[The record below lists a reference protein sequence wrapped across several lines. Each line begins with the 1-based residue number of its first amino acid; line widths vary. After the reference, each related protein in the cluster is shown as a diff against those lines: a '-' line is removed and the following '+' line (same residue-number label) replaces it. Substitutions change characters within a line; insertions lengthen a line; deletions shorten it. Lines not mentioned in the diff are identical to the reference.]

1 MFNCIEVDSVRYLR
15 SDLSIECES
24 EPHQSAQA
32 FAGFMIAA
40 FPVGLPLLY
49 FMMLHLNRKQL
60 FDDDGKMAFLQFFYR
75 EYKEELYYWEAVECL
90 RKCLLMGFAS
100 FFQPGTLM
108 QLVLVIILTTLYML
122 LLTHCKPWESLVDDG
137 LAILDQSMLFLVL
150 VGALMLKVEQGFDSN
165 GVFGEGYSSG
175 FVTAMLITSTAVV
188 TLAGVAVLLAVI
200 LNELLGSMR
209 ARADAEQTE
218 EQVEKQEQQQDLH
231 PENPTKEQAMDDMPH
246 AMQTSMQSM
255 QSMQSEQTSAQEYG
269 QEDGAGGERLI
280 KFESFT
286 LDPGSKMRLTA
297 GAAETIS
304 GEPISPTEGGRVK
317 ALGETTNITIPPRKH
332 SDSSSSSGSPL
343 YNREAE
349 TISANKV
356 SILHQI
362 DDELQIATATSKIIV

>member
-1 MFNCIEVDSVRYLR
+1 
-15 SDLSIECES
+15 
-24 EPHQSAQA
+24 
-32 FAGFMIAA
+32 MIVA
-40 FPVGLPLLY
+40 FPVGLPVLY
-49 FMMLHLNRKQL
+49 FLMLHLNRNRL
-60 FDDDGKMAFLQFFYR
+60 FDDDGKMMFLQFFYR
-75 EYKEELYYWEAVECL
+75 EYKKELYYWESVECL

-150 VGALMLKVEQGFDSN
+150 VGALMLKVSQGFDSN

-200 LNELLGSMR
+200 MNEMLGSMR

-218 EQVEKQEQQQDLH
+218 EQVEKPEQQQDLH
-231 PENPTKEQAMDDMPH
+231 PENPTKEQEEDDMPH
-246 AMQTSMQSM
+246 AMQTSM

-269 QEDGAGGERLI
+269 QGDGAGGERSI
-280 KFESFT
+280 KFQSFA
-286 LDPGSKMRLTA
+286 LDPGSKMRLTE
-297 GAAETIS
+297 GAAETLS
-304 GEPISPTEGGRVK
+304 GEPISPTEGGGVK
-317 ALGETTNITIPPRKH
+317 ALGETTNITIPPRKQL
-332 SDSSSSSGSPL
+332 DSSSEDGQPSRTVHRTRTCGNPL
-343 YNREAE
+343 YNKGAE
-349 TISANKV
+349 TISANKA